1 MCSCCGQTIPRN
13 FGNPSRSST
22 TVALS
27 INDLHFGA
35 DVEVPN
41 ADPEAVSPLI
51 MPVGDMKPLIIIFIL
66 FVSLYFEETQY
77 GNPDFVSV
85 LFWMIYDDLLEVR

>member
-1 MCSCCGQTIPRN
+1 M
-13 FGNPSRSST
+13 SR
-22 TVALS
+22 
-27 INDLHFGA
+27 
-35 DVEVPN
+35 
-41 ADPEAVSPLI
+41 
-51 MPVGDMKPLIIIFIL
+51 VGDMKPLIIIFIL